1 MNREEW
7 VNKGFV
13 DEPVDKS
20 IDLKA
25 AINELKKEKNAVIL
39 GHYYQK
45 GEIQDIADYIGDSLA
60 LAQIA
65 AKTDADI
72 LVMCGVHF
80 MGETAKVLCPDK
92 KVLVPDLNAG
102 CSLADS
108 CPADKFAEF
117 VKAHPGYTVISY
129 VNTTAAVKAVTD
141 VVVTSTNAKQIVESF
156 PKDEK
161 IIFGPDRNLGN
172 YINSITGREMLLWD
186 GACHVHEQFSVEKI
200 VELKAQY
207 PDAVVLDDIRSLHN
221 IGSVFRTADAFRIE
235 CIYLCGITATPP
247 HPEMHKTALGAEF
260 TVDWKY
266 VNNAV
271 ETVDNLRSEGYVV
284 YSVEQAEGSIM
295 LDELTLDRSKKYAVV
310 MGNEVKGVQQEVID
324 HSDGCIEIPQ
334 YGTKHSLNVS
344 VTAGIVIWDLFKK
357 LK

>member
-13 DEPVDKS
+13 DESVDKS

-207 PDAVVLDDIRSLHN
+207 PDAVVL
-221 IGSVFRTADAFRIE
+221 A
-235 CIYLCGITATPP
+235 
-247 HPEMHKTALGAEF
+247 HPECKSVVLKLADMVGSTAAL
-260 TVDWKY
+260 
-266 VNNAV
+266 
-271 ETVDNLRSEGYVV
+271 L
-284 YSVEQAEGSIM
+284 
-295 LDELTLDRSKKYAVV
+295 KYAV
-310 MGNEVKGVQQEVID
+310 N
-324 HSDGCIEIPQ
+324 SDKQRLIVATE
-334 YGTKHSLNVS
+334 
-344 VTAGIVIWDLFKK
+344 AGILHEMQKK
-357 LK
+357 CPQKTFIPAPPNDSTCGCNECNFMRLNTLEKLYNCLKYEFPEVTVDPEVAREAVKPIKRMLEISAKLGL

>member
-1 MNREEW
+1 MNQEEW

-207 PDAVVLDDIRSLHN
+207 PDAVVL
-221 IGSVFRTADAFRIE
+221 A
-235 CIYLCGITATPP
+235 
-247 HPEMHKTALGAEF
+247 HPECKSVVLKLADMVGSTAAL
-260 TVDWKY
+260 
-266 VNNAV
+266 
-271 ETVDNLRSEGYVV
+271 L
-284 YSVEQAEGSIM
+284 
-295 LDELTLDRSKKYAVV
+295 KYAV
-310 MGNEVKGVQQEVID
+310 N
-324 HSDGCIEIPQ
+324 SDKQRFIVATE
-334 YGTKHSLNVS
+334 
-344 VTAGIVIWDLFKK
+344 AGILHEMQKK
-357 LK
+357 CPQKTFIPAPPNDSTCGCNECNFMRLNTLEKLYNCLKYEFPEVTVDPEVAREAVKPIKRMLEISAKLGL